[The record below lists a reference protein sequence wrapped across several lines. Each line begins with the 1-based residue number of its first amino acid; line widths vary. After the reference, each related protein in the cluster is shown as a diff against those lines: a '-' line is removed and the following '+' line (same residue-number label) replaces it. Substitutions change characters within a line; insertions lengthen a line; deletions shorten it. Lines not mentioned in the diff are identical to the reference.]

1 MILGGRQAGERN
13 NLQPGDAYLLGNS
26 GFPYLAARISS
37 AAAGASAIA
46 ARAVAAAESQR
57 SSAGLNCYAVWTE
70 NSNVSSRGQLPNKV
84 SGLTEVATS
93 ARSFRPDPLAPEA
106 NRCR

>member
-46 ARAVAAAESQR
+46 ARGRRRGRKPTVL
-57 SSAGLNCYAVWTE
+57 GWTK
-70 NSNVSSRGQLPNKV
+70 L
-84 SGLTEVATS
+84 L
-93 ARSFRPDPLAPEA
+93 
-106 NRCR
+106 CRMDRKLER